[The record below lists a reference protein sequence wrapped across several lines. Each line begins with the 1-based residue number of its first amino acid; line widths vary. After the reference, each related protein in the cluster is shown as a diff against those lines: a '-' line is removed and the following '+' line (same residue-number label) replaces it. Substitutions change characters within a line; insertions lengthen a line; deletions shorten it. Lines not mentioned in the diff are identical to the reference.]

1 MYYRVAIQ
9 VDSLAT
15 WHQKST
21 ALSSLNALLQWL
33 QFYRALPHDRLH
45 IFSSCSR
52 EEMNEQL
59 VQENQG
65 LASTSVTATQFLQVR
80 MLAPRGNEWMA
91 SIAVVTE
98 PELRQSSRGGNVLD
112 GGGMSSLERRRLEL
126 ESGAGADHNVPYRFA
141 LPAFMPQTLAWMRL
155 LAEIHRGEVQP

>member
-1 MYYRVAIQ
+1 
-9 VDSLAT
+9 
-15 WHQKST
+15 
-21 ALSSLNALLQWL
+21 
-33 QFYRALPHDRLH
+33 
-45 IFSSCSR
+45 
-52 EEMNEQL
+52 
-59 VQENQG
+59 
-65 LASTSVTATQFLQVR
+65 
-80 MLAPRGNEWMA
+80 MA